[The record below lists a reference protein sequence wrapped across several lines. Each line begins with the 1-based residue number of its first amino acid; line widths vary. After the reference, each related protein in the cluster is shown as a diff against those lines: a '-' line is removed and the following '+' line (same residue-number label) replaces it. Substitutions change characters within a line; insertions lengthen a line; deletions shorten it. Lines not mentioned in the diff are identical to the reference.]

1 MDITLGEARP
11 LLDWLTA
18 QREVIGLW
26 IEQVAAMPDTAMD
39 LLEDLEAHRAWL
51 SARIDDLGA

>member
-1 MDITLGEARP
+1 MDIMFGEARP
-11 LLDWLTA
+11 LMDWLTA

-26 IEQVAAMPDTAMD
+26 IDEVAATPDAAMD

-51 SARIDDLGA
+51 SERIDDLGA